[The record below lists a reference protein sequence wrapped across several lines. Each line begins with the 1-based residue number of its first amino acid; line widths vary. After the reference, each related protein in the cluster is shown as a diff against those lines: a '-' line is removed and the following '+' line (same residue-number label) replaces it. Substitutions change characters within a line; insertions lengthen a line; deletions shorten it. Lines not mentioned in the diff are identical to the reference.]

1 VTSNN
6 VTRDYKMN
14 HYSGKTLN
22 FITEVIYRRL
32 WSSGPGFGQA
42 QKSGGV
48 KPANEISDPPLL
60 ISRCSA
66 VK

>member
-1 VTSNN
+1 MTSNN

-14 HYSGKTLN
+14 YYSGKTLN
-22 FITEVIYRRL
+22 FITEVIYRRI

-42 QKSGGV
+42 QKSDGV
-48 KPANEISDPPLL
+48 KPEIFDPPLL